1 MKVTPFNAN
10 ELCKGKAGI
19 PLPTTSFGSGEL
31 GAVPRWGSSE

>member
-1 MKVTPFNAN
+1 MKSNTLNAN

-19 PLPTTSFGSGEL
+19 PLPITSFGSGEL